1 MSWDQ
6 TAVLAA
12 VRDPDLYWDVSP
24 PGRVTVDA
32 EGRNS
37 CAAVPDGV
45 HRYPIERAQPAPAEL
60 AAIIEE
66 LMVHEP

>member
-1 MSWDQ
+1 
-6 TAVLAA
+6 
-12 VRDPDLYWDVSP
+12 VSP

-37 CAAVPDGV
+37 WAAVPDGV
-45 HRYPIERAQPAPAEL
+45 HRYLIERAQPAPAEL